1 MTLNTTT
8 AASTGALGGY
18 ASAIDVSSFTAD
30 VTGIVLDILPKN
42 AFCVD
47 GAHKGGICYRVGSSI
62 YINTATADSYNV
74 TCTVVYK

>member
-1 MTLNTTT
+1 VTLNTTT

-47 GAHKGGICYRVGSSI
+47 GAHKGGICYRAGSSI